1 VLSEINRIIYY
12 KLLIQQVYI
21 YTQFNIPINLIL
33 IDNPSLFPG
42 HILYIYLIDMRN
54 HMYVTWDGMRMIILV
69 VLSIRTSYILFSLC
83 SLSRLCR
90 SKGLHVSTTSAV
102 SLVGSVEIQGLI
114 YIHVYL
120 HVRMHVY
127 EMCARTPEGLGDI

>member
-1 VLSEINRIIYY
+1 
-12 KLLIQQVYI
+12 
-21 YTQFNIPINLIL
+21 
-33 IDNPSLFPG
+33 
-42 HILYIYLIDMRN
+42 
-54 HMYVTWDGMRMIILV
+54 MYVTWDGMRMIILV

-102 SLVGSVEIQGLI
+102 SLVGSVEIYIYTNI